1 MKKGFTLIELLGVII
16 ILAMLMLL
24 VFPNI
29 MNILDSGRETIDTAM
44 QTLIET
50 ATYNYMEDNRNSF
63 NYDTGDEY
71 CITLQTLV
79 NSNLLKEPI
88 TYSNN
93 EKMDLNM
100 FVKVNVTNNE
110 KLSYE
115 VTDTCNGLVISNNM
129 TTMENFRS
137 NIAGLEEQ
145 ITSIVFEDTKNMSAY
160 NNATHKWDLSEIP
173 GNEMVIGYLEN
184 GILYVQANGKVIA
197 PVSMAGYNVSDDIS
211 ASTFGQLQNLTSIN
225 FEGINTKNVE
235 SMVATFYGLNKI
247 EILDLSSFNTTKV
260 KTMTN
265 IFMNMTSL
273 KDINLRSF
281 NLENTKNLQGMFAN
295 NTSLQTIDLSSFD
308 TTNVTN
314 MSYMFFNTGFTSLDI
329 KHFDTTNVTTMRY
342 MFLNTENLTDL
353 DISNFNTFNVTD
365 MELMLSQM
373 HSLENL
379 NVSNFDTSNVTNM
392 NQMFRGTM
400 TNVIDISSF
409 DIHSSTNIELIFTEV
424 NPSMTVYVKN
434 QNIVDM
440 IKNSKYFTL
449 GVNVIV
455 KP

>member
-63 NYDTGDEY
+63 DYTTGDEY

-79 NSNLLKEPI
+79 NNNLLKEPI

-93 EKMDLNM
+93 EEMDLNM

-145 ITSIVFEDTKNMSAY
+145 ITSLVFENKKNMTAY

-184 GILYVQANGKVIA
+184 NTLHVQANGYVVA
-197 PVSMAGYNVSDDIS
+197 P
-211 ASTFGQLQNLTSIN
+211 TL
-225 FEGINTKNVE
+225 FEGDLYVE
-235 SMVATFYGLNKI
+235 SLNENVYGDYASAFGELDNL
-247 EILDLSSFNTTKV
+247 EILDLTYLDTRNVTSMNFAFAELRKVTELDISHFNTSKLKKIIGVFFKMESLTDLNLGEFNTSNATIFDWMFVDCKSLVTLDVSSFRTTNALA
-260 KTMTN
+260 MDN
-265 IFMNMTSL
+265 LFMGMTSL
-273 KDINLRSF
+273 ENLDV
-281 NLENTKNLQGMFAN
+281 TKFDTNNVTRMRGTFA
-295 NTSLQTIDLSSFD
+295 SLNISTIDLSSFTITD
-308 TTNVTN
+308 Q
-314 MSYMFFNTGFTSLDI
+314 MDFGYIFFNT
-329 KHFDTTNVTTMRY
+329 NP
-342 MFLNTENLTDL
+342 NT
-353 DISNFNTFNVTD
+353 I
-365 MELMLSQM
+365 
-373 HSLENL
+373 
-379 NVSNFDTSNVTNM
+379 
-392 NQMFRGTM
+392 
-400 TNVIDISSF
+400 
-409 DIHSSTNIELIFTEV
+409 
-424 NPSMTVYVKN
+424 VYVKD
-434 QNIVDM
+434 QATVDLLSASEAKPTGLT
-440 IKNSKYFTL
+440 IL
-449 GVNVIV
+449 V